1 MRKPESRTRGYR
13 VSIDSKLHAH
23 ERRLERT
30 SALKQMGSAA
40 DNSAVMS
47 RHGGHHRT
55 RLFIATAGVLGLF
68 GIAVPSALAASY
80 AGASSDGSRVFFT
93 TTEKLVPGDVDGGRA
108 DVYQRAAGKTS
119 LISTRTGAPS
129 DNGAFNA
136 VYAGATPDGQHVFFT
151 TGERL
156 VPADSDNSVDVY
168 ERTGT
173 TTTLVSPGNGK
184 FDAKFAGAS
193 ANGQHVFFT
202 TAERLAST
210 DTDSSVDIYDRNG
223 GATTLV
229 SRGQINGNGAFD
241 ASFAGS
247 STDGTKVFFE
257 TNESLA
263 NTDTDTRRDV
273 YERAGGS
280 TTQISRGQ
288 INGNGQIKASFK
300 GVSTNGNV
308 VLFQTAER
316 LAATDTDTSVDIY
329 RRAGGTTTQVS
340 RGQINGNGAFDAA
353 YRGTT
358 PTGTAVFFVTK
369 EPLASTDMDT
379 VNDVYE
385 RSGSTT
391 TQISQGPKHSNGHFD
406 AVFDAVSAN
415 GSRVLFSIDGGL
427 VDTDK
432 DSNTDVYVRA
442 GGTTTHPSTAILS
455 QNPDTGSNGPFDAH
469 FTGASTDGLLAFF
482 ESDEGLTSQAFDGGR
497 ADVFAGTT
505 TSLSL
510 DSSGGSG
517 PFDASYAGASA
528 NGAKVFFTTAE
539 RLVPADTDTS
549 VDVYEH
555 SSGSTKLVSTP

>member
-1 MRKPESRTRGYR
+1 
-13 VSIDSKLHAH
+13 
-23 ERRLERT
+23 
-30 SALKQMGSAA
+30 MGSAA

-119 LISTRTGAPS
+119 LISTRSGALS
-129 DNGAFNA
+129 DNGIFNA

-156 VPADSDNSVDVY
+156 VPADTDNSVDV
-168 ERTGT
+168 
-173 TTTLVSPGNGK
+173 
-184 FDAKFAGAS
+184 
-193 ANGQHVFFT
+193 
-202 TAERLAST
+202 
-210 DTDSSVDIYDRNG
+210 YDRNG

-257 TNESLA
+257 TNERLA
-263 NTDTDTRRDV
+263 STDTDTRRDV
-273 YERAGGS
+273 YERANGS

-288 INGNGQIKASFK
+288 VNGNGKFKASFK
-300 GVSTNGNV
+300 GVSTTGNV
-308 VLFQTAER
+308 VFFQTAER
-316 LAATDTDTSVDIY
+316 LAATDTDTSIDIY
-329 RRAGGTTTQVS
+329 RRAGGATTQVS
-340 RGQINGNGAFDAA
+340 RGQINGNGAFDVA
-353 YRGTT
+353 YRGAT
-358 PTGTAVFFVTK
+358 PTGSAVFFVTK
-369 EPLASTDMDT
+369 ESLASTDTDT
-379 VNDVYE
+379 ANDVYE

-391 TQISQGPKHSNGHFD
+391 TLISQGPKHSNGHFD
-406 AVFDAVSAN
+406 AVFDAVSAD
-415 GSRVLFSIDGGL
+415 GSRVLFSTEGGL
-427 VDTDK
+427 VNTDK
-432 DSNTDVYVRA
+432 DSNADVYVRA
-442 GGTTTHPSTAILS
+442 GGTTAHPSTAILS

-469 FTGASTDGLLAFF
+469 FTGASTDGRLAFF
-482 ESDEGLTSQAFDGGR
+482 ESDEGLTSQAFDGGH
-497 ADVFAGTT
+497 ADVFAGTP

-510 DSSGGSG
+510 ISSGGSG

-528 NGAKVFFTTAE
+528 NGAKVFFTTTE

-549 VDVYEH
+549 VDVYER

>member
-1 MRKPESRTRGYR
+1 MHFIDGRQRG
-13 VSIDSKLHAH
+13 H
-23 ERRLERT
+23 EPRLERT
-30 SALKQMGSAA
+30 SSFKQMGSAA

-47 RHGGHHRT
+47 GRGGHNRT
-55 RLFIATAGVLGLF
+55 RLFIATAAVLALF
-68 GIAVPSALAASY
+68 GIAVPNALAASY

-93 TTEKLVPGDVDGGRA
+93 TTDKLVPGDVDGGRA

-119 LISTRTGAPS
+119 LISTRSGVPS

-136 VYAGATPDGQHVFFT
+136 ASASATPDGQHVFFT

-156 VPADSDNSVDVY
+156 VPADHDNSVDLY
-168 ERTGT
+168 ERTGA
-173 TTTLVSPGNGK
+173 TTTLISPGNGQ

-193 ANGQHVFFT
+193 ATGQHIFFT

-210 DTDSSVDIYDRNG
+210 DTDNSVDVYDRNG
-223 GATTLV
+223 GATLV
-229 SRGQINGNGAFD
+229 SRGQIHGNGAFD

-273 YERAGGS
+273 YQRAGGS
-280 TTQISRGQ
+280 TAQISRGQ
-288 INGNGQIKASFK
+288 INGNGQAKASFK
-300 GVSTNGNV
+300 GASANGNV
-308 VLFQTAER
+308 VFFQTAEP

-329 RRAGGTTTQVS
+329 RRAGGTTTQLS

-353 YRGTT
+353 YRGAT
-358 PTGTAVFFVTK
+358 PTGSAVFFVTK
-369 EPLASTDMDT
+369 EPLASTDTDT
-379 VNDVYE
+379 ASDVYE

-406 AVFDAVSAN
+406 AVFDAVSAD
-415 GSRVLFSIDGGL
+415 GSRVLFSTDAGL

-432 DSNTDVYVRA
+432 DQNADVYVRA
-442 GGTTTHPSTAILS
+442 GGTTAHPSMAILS
-455 QNPDTGSNGPFDAH
+455 QNPDTGSNGSFDAR

-497 ADVFAGTT
+497 ADVFAGTS

-510 DSSGGSG
+510 VSSGGSG
-517 PFDASYAGASA
+517 AFDASYAGASA

-539 RLVPADTDTS
+539 RLVPADTDNS
-549 VDVYEH
+549 VDVYER
-555 SSGSTKLVSTP
+555 SAGFTKLVSTP